1 VVDAAIVDGVN
12 SLMSLFATSAM
23 RGTFR
28 EERGTNALDGGA
40 PYYGSYAT
48 GDGRH
53 VCIGPIEPQFFAE
66 LCERLGV
73 DPALRDAQHDRARWP
88 ALRAEFE
95 RLFRTRS
102 RDEWTALFDGSDAC
116 VAPVL
121 ALSEA
126 SAHPHQSAR
135 EAFVDVE
142 GVLQPAPAP
151 RFSRTPSQIQGPAA
165 REATPAA
172 EVLARWD

>member
-1 VVDAAIVDGVN
+1 
-12 SLMSLFATSAM
+12 
-23 RGTFR
+23 
-28 EERGTNALDGGA
+28 
-40 PYYGSYAT
+40 P
-48 GDGRH
+48 
-53 VCIGPIEPQFFAE
+53 PP
-66 LCERLGV
+66 
-73 DPALRDAQHDRARWP
+73 PPPPPPPHDRARWP

-135 EAFVDVE
+135 EAFVEVE
-142 GVLQPAPAP
+142 GV
-151 RFSRTPSQIQGPAA
+151 